1 MNNWSKRRWSV
12 FPWVTVF
19 LWAATA
25 VLYRITTHNIFD
37 LISFG
42 YSTAAVCLMP
52 SLFSLFIVLLFRKR
66 SADLKRE
73 MIVLLLLSAVFS
85 VYWIIKSVERLPYY
99 RETYEAGFLT
109 KTTWKLLAFT
119 TSAISIGS
127 LMRVALLLGGIW
139 RKSTGARKDERTKS
153 HSSVPAVLL
162 LLPALVCSGCSMRQ
176 ASRDTAQSWAQSH
189 AALLLRC
196 GEELTANYPADPEW
210 KRAEFEVSQISGDW
224 IELWNAQSGEMIN
237 FHSESCQKVLE
248 DASVGEVLLFRDGVR
263 FSLGGNGFGAQTD
276 YFDVY
281 YIPSDDL
288 TGCFGYHPD
297 MTFTARNGGY
307 LGRMPEKQDDNTF
320 FYQKIG
326 DHLYYCAAH
335 Y

>member
-1 MNNWSKRRWSV
+1 
-12 FPWVTVF
+12 
-19 LWAATA
+19 
-25 VLYRITTHNIFD
+25 
-37 LISFG
+37 
-42 YSTAAVCLMP
+42 
-52 SLFSLFIVLLFRKR
+52 
-66 SADLKRE
+66 
-73 MIVLLLLSAVFS
+73 
-85 VYWIIKSVERLPYY
+85 
-99 RETYEAGFLT
+99 
-109 KTTWKLLAFT
+109 
-119 TSAISIGS
+119 
-127 LMRVALLLGGIW
+127 
-139 RKSTGARKDERTKS
+139 
-153 HSSVPAVLL
+153 
-162 LLPALVCSGCSMRQ
+162 
-176 ASRDTAQSWAQSH
+176 
-189 AALLLRC
+189 
-196 GEELTANYPADPEW
+196 
-210 KRAEFEVSQISGDW
+210 
-224 IELWNAQSGEMIN
+224 MIN

-248 DASVGEVLLFRDGVR
+248 EASVGEVLLFRDGVR